1 VRLDRSPETVV
12 LLLIPRALTQRGQAG
27 SLVKRNSKADPTEA
41 KQKRKQEA
49 MERVYVPLEEEHA
62 LRPKAAPLAADSHT
76 DEFDGVAPESLSGQ
90 HGDAG
95 APSMRDIFGP
105 GGLLERSMIGGY
117 EHRPGQL
124 QMAEA
129 IHDAFAN
136 HHHAIV
142 EAGTGTGKT
151 LAYLLPAICSGRR
164 VVISTATKSLQ
175 EQLYQKDVPFLQ
187 KHFAPNLKVA
197 VMKGRSNFLCLT
209 KAHSMSDQPILRG
222 MEEVDAF
229 RQILQWAKLTETG
242 DRSELTFLP
251 DDSDLWSR
259 IDARRDTCTGQKCPQ
274 FNECFVTQ
282 MHQRAKD
289 ADLIIVNH
297 HLFFADLALKQD
309 DFGSILPEY
318 SAVVFDE
325 AHEMEDVASD
335 YFGRQISNFRFEE
348 LARDADHAMRLTHLG
363 TPSLLRRTQRIRERS
378 RAFFDT
384 FPPRDGRF
392 PFSRNEREA
401 FLEQN
406 REPYDGL
413 MNAMKGLETEFAS
426 LTQKP
431 EELLRIAR
439 RSFEIRQDLAF
450 LFESNERNYVYWF
463 ERRNKGVFLA
473 ATPIDV
479 SQILRERLFEAFDT
493 VILTSA
499 TLTVGNRFEYIRQRL
514 GLDHTKENALPHE
527 FDYQSQA
534 LLYLPRKMPDVRDAG
549 FASKAA
555 DEIVVLLEHSRGR
568 AFCLFTSYAQMNDL
582 FERVG
587 NRVDFPLLLQGTAPR
602 SVLLERFKNTRHAV
616 LFATSSFWQGVDVPG
631 EQLSCVIVDRL
642 PFAVPSDPIVA
653 ARVRA
658 LQEEGR
664 NPFSEFQVPQAVLA
678 LKQGFGRL
686 IRTKTDRGVLALLDT
701 RISRMPYGKIFLGS
715 LPNYRTTQDLTEVER
730 FLSTDATPEEESTTK
745 HRKRSGQEWD

>member
-1 VRLDRSPETVV
+1 V
-12 LLLIPRALTQRGQAG
+12 LLLIPRASTQRGQAG
-27 SLVKRNSKADPTEA
+27 SVVKRNSKADSSEA
-41 KQKRKQEA
+41 RQEREHGA
-49 MERVYVPLEEEHA
+49 MGRVYVPLDEEHA
-62 LRPKAAPLAADSHT
+62 AWKPAATTAAYSRT
-76 DEFDGVAPESLSGQ
+76 DEFDEIAPDSASEQQHADASG
-90 HGDAG
+90 
-95 APSMRDIFGP
+95 PSMRDIFGP

-175 EQLYQKDVPFLQ
+175 EQLFQKDVPFLQ

-209 KAHSMSDQPILRG
+209 KVHAMADQPMLRG

-229 RQILQWAKLTETG
+229 RQIREWAKLTETG
-242 DRSELTFLP
+242 DRTELTFLP

-259 IDARRDTCTGQKCPQ
+259 IDARRDTCTGQKCPE
-274 FNECFVTQ
+274 FSECFVTQ

-309 DFGSILPEY
+309 DFGTILPEY

-325 AHEMEDVASD
+325 AHELEDVASD

-348 LARDADHAMRLTHLG
+348 LARDADHTMRLTQLG
-363 TPSLLRRTQRIRERS
+363 TPSLLRRTQRIREKS
-378 RAFFDT
+378 RAFFDS

-392 PFSRNEREA
+392 PFTRNEREA
-401 FLEQN
+401 FLEVN
-406 REPYDGL
+406 REAYEGL
-413 MNAMKGLETEFAS
+413 TNAMKGLETEFAS
-426 LTQKP
+426 LRQKP

-439 RSFEIRQDLAF
+439 RSFEIRQELAF
-450 LFESNERNYVYWF
+450 LFESNEKNYVYWF

-493 VILTSA
+493 VILASA

-514 GLDHTKENALPHE
+514 GLDHTKENVLPHE

-534 LLYLPRKMPDVRDAG
+534 LLYLPQKMPDVRDAG
-549 FASKAA
+549 FAAKAA
-555 DEIVVLLEHSRGR
+555 DEIVALLEHSRGR
-568 AFCLFTSYAQMNDL
+568 AFCLFTSYVQMNDL
-582 FERVG
+582 FERVR

-642 PFAVPSDPIVA
+642 PFAVPSDPVVA

-701 RISRMPYGKIFLGS
+701 RISRMPYGKIFLES
-715 LPNYRTTQDLTEVER
+715 LPRYRTTQDLTEVER
-730 FLSTDATPEEESTTK
+730 FLSAGATPQVESTTK
-745 HRKRSGQEWD
+745 QSKRAGRAWD

>member
-1 VRLDRSPETVV
+1 MAKRSPKS
-12 LLLIPRALTQRGQAG
+12 A
-27 SLVKRNSKADPTEA
+27 ADSVAPIQPAA
-41 KQKRKQEA
+41 KTA
-49 MERVYVPLEEEHA
+49 SERVYAPLEEERGA
-62 LRPKAAPLAADSHT
+62 RTPRKIPPRDVSQEADQ
-76 DEFDGVAPESLSGQ
+76 FPEKPVPDSGGSSL
-90 HGDAG
+90 
-95 APSMRDIFGP
+95 PTMRDIFGP
-105 GGLLERSMIGGY
+105 GGLLDRCMIGGY
-117 EHRPGQL
+117 EHRPAQL

-129 IHDAFAN
+129 VHDAFAN

-187 KHFAPNLKVA
+187 RHFAQDLKVA
-197 VMKGRSNFLCLT
+197 VMKGRNNFLCRT
-209 KAHSMSDQPILRG
+209 KLHSMADQPMLRG

-229 RQILQWAKLTETG
+229 RQIRDWAKLTETG

-251 DDSDLWSR
+251 DDSELWSR
-259 IDARRDTCTGQKCPQ
+259 IDARRDTCTGQKCPEYNQ
-274 FNECFVTQ
+274 CFVTA

-297 HLFFADLALKQD
+297 HLFFADLALKHD

-335 YFGRQISNFRFEE
+335 YFGQQISNFRFEE
-348 LARDADHAMRLTHLG
+348 LARDADHTMRLTHQA
-363 TPSLLRRTQRIRERS
+363 TPSLLRRTQRIREKS
-378 RAFFDT
+378 RNFFDC

-392 PFSRNEREA
+392 AFSRHEREA
-401 FLEQN
+401 FVEQH
-406 REPYDGL
+406 REAYDAL
-413 MNAMKGLETEFAS
+413 LNALKAMETEFAA

-439 RSFEIRQDLAF
+439 RSFEIRQEFSSL
-450 LFESNERNYVYWF
+450 LESNEKNCVYWY

-479 SQILRERLFEAFDT
+479 SQILREKLFEAFDT
-493 VILTSA
+493 IILTSA
-499 TLTVGNRFEYIRQRL
+499 TLTVGNRFEYIRNRL
-514 GLDHTKENALPHE
+514 GLDHSKENALPPE
-527 FDYQSQA
+527 FDYPNQA
-534 LLYLPRKMPDVRDAG
+534 LLYLPQRMPDVRDPG
-549 FASKAA
+549 FAAQA
-555 DEIVVLLEHSRGR
+555 TEEIVKLLELSQGR

-582 FERVG
+582 FERVK
-587 NRVDFPLLLQGTAPR
+587 NRLEFPLFLQGTAPR
-602 SVLLERFKNTRHAV
+602 SALLERFKNTPNAV

-631 EQLSCVIVDRL
+631 DQLSCVIVDRL

-658 LQEEGR
+658 LQEDGH
-664 NPFSEFQVPQAVLA
+664 NPFSEFQVPQAVLS

-686 IRTKTDRGVLALLDT
+686 IRSKTDRGVLALLDT
-701 RISRMPYGKIFLGS
+701 RISRMPYGRIFLGS
-715 LPNYRTTQDLTEVER
+715 LPPYRTTQDLAEVGK
-730 FLSTDATPEEESTTK
+730 FLAAGLPPEPHSPG
-745 HRKRSGQEWD
+745 KRSKREARSQD